1 MPEENGENKDDKV
14 DLGQLNEAL
23 GSLPKEIQKAVK
35 DAIHEVSG
43 EQNAAR
49 AAAAAKAA
57 ADKDDD
63 DDPEDDDFDVERVSR
78 TELVSHLEKRVARS
92 INKALKPIIDRLET
106 TSTDAETDR
115 VRREFAKAKEDF
127 PDFMEWKEEMRDIIT
142 AHPELSAE
150 DIYLLAR
157 AKDPKK
163 VKEIDDK
170 SGEGKK
176 GEDEKELSKR
186 KQAFGGLTPTSG
198 TSLEKDGKKQPKEAA
213 TAAWDEIMGQVP
225 KELLDHALEVD

>member
-1 MPEENGENKDDKV
+1 MPEEKVENKDDKV
-14 DLGQLNEAL
+14 DLGQLTEAL
-23 GSLPKEIQKAVK
+23 KGLPEGVQKAVK

-49 AAAAAKAA
+49 VAAAKAA
-57 ADKDDD
+57 AEDKDDD
-63 DDPEDDDFDVERVSR
+63 DIDDEDFDVERVSR
-78 TELVSHLEKRVARS
+78 TELVSHLDKRFARS

-170 SGEGKK
+170 SGEDKK
-176 GEDEKELSKR
+176 EEDEKELSKR

-198 TSLEKDGKKQPKEAA
+198 KSIEKDGKKQPKEAA